1 MLLVSL
7 ILAVVGLVALVA
19 AAITNN
25 EMVAWVCIGASSLGV
40 ILLIVD
46 AIRERTVQPPP
57 GDLTASDDATAPPF
71 VADADATDVIES
83 DVVDSTD
90 VGETDVGETDVIES
104 DVIESDVAD
113 STDVGETDVI
123 ESDVAYSTDVGETDV
138 IESDVAYSTD
148 VVETEDH
155 PEELVHDEPEYDMPD
170 DDEPEYAEPAEEAA
184 MHLLDE
190 QPESDR

>member
-71 VADADATDVIES
+71 VADADATEVIESDVVYSTEVIES
-83 DVVDSTD
+83 DVVDSTEVIEFD
-90 VGETDVGETDVIES
+90 VVDSTEVIEFDVVDSTDVIEFDVVDSTDVIES
-104 DVIESDVAD
+104 DVV
-113 STDVGETDVI
+113 
-123 ESDVAYSTDVGETDV
+123 
-138 IESDVAYSTD
+138 YSTD

-170 DDEPEYAEPAEEAA
+170 EDEPEYAEPAEEAA
-184 MHLLDE
+184 MHILDE
-190 QPESDR
+190 QPEPDR

>member
-19 AAITNN
+19 AVITNN
-25 EMVAWVCIGASSLGV
+25 EMIAWVCIGASSLGV

-71 VADADATDVIES
+71 VADADGTDVLES
-83 DVVDSTD
+83 DVV
-90 VGETDVGETDVIES
+90 
-104 DVIESDVAD
+104 
-113 STDVGETDVI
+113 
-123 ESDVAYSTDVGETDV
+123 YSTDVGETDV
-138 IESDVAYSTD
+138 METDVIETDVIETDVIESDVVYSTD
-148 VVETEDH
+148 IVETEDH

-184 MHLLDE
+184 MHILDD
-190 QPESDR
+190 QPEPDR

>member
-19 AAITNN
+19 AVITNN
-25 EMVAWVCIGASSLGV
+25 EMIAWVCIGASSLGV

-71 VADADATDVIES
+71 VADADATEVIES

-90 VGETDVGETDVIES
+90 VIEFDVVDSTDVIES
-104 DVIESDVAD
+104 DVV
-113 STDVGETDVI
+113 
-123 ESDVAYSTDVGETDV
+123 
-138 IESDVAYSTD
+138 YSTD

-170 DDEPEYAEPAEEAA
+170 EDEPEYAEPAEEAA
-184 MHLLDE
+184 MHILDE
-190 QPESDR
+190 QPEPDR

>member
-19 AAITNN
+19 AVITNN
-25 EMVAWVCIGASSLGV
+25 EMIAWVCIGASSLGV

-83 DVVDSTD
+83 DVVDST
-90 VGETDVGETDVIES
+90 VVGETDVIES
-104 DVIESDVAD
+104 DVIE
-113 STDVGETDVI
+113 TDVVYTADI
-123 ESDVAYSTDVGETDV
+123 
-138 IESDVAYSTD
+138 
-148 VVETEDH
+148 VETEDH

-184 MHLLDE
+184 MHVLDE
-190 QPESDR
+190 QPEPDR

>member
-19 AAITNN
+19 AVITNN
-25 EMVAWVCIGASSLGV
+25 ETIAWVCIGASSLGV

-57 GDLTASDDATAPPF
+57 GDLTASDDANTPPF

-83 DVVDSTD
+83 DVVDSTV
-90 VGETDVGETDVIES
+90 VGETDVGETDVVES
-104 DVIESDVAD
+104 EVVYLA
-113 STDVGETDVI
+113 
-123 ESDVAYSTDVGETDV
+123 
-138 IESDVAYSTD
+138 D
-148 VVETEDH
+148 VVETDVAETDIVETEDY

-184 MHLLDE
+184 MHVLDE
-190 QPESDR
+190 QPEPDR

>member
-19 AAITNN
+19 AVITNN
-25 EMVAWVCIGASSLGV
+25 EMIAWVCIGASSLGV

-57 GDLTASDDATAPPF
+57 GDLTASDDATASPF
-71 VADADATDVIES
+71 VADADGTDVIES
-83 DVVDSTD
+83 DVVDWTD
-90 VGETDVGETDVIES
+90 VGETDVGETDVIE
-104 DVIESDVAD
+104 
-113 STDVGETDVI
+113 TDVVYTN
-123 ESDVAYSTDVGETDV
+123 
-138 IESDVAYSTD
+138 D

-155 PEELVHDEPEYDMPD
+155 PKELVHDEPEYDMPD

-184 MHLLDE
+184 MHILDE
-190 QPESDR
+190 QPEPDR

>member
-19 AAITNN
+19 AVITNN
-25 EMVAWVCIGASSLGV
+25 EMIAWVCIGASSLGV

-83 DVVDSTD
+83 DVI
-90 VGETDVGETDVIES
+90 ETDVVYT
-104 DVIESDVAD
+104 AD
-113 STDVGETDVI
+113 I
-123 ESDVAYSTDVGETDV
+123 
-138 IESDVAYSTD
+138 
-148 VVETEDH
+148 VETEDH

-184 MHLLDE
+184 MHILDE
-190 QPESDR
+190 QPEPDR

>member
-19 AAITNN
+19 AVITNN
-25 EMVAWVCIGASSLGV
+25 EMIAWVCIGASSLGV

-83 DVVDSTD
+83 DVVDSTV
-90 VGETDVGETDVIES
+90 VGESDVIETDVVDSTVVGETDVIES
-104 DVIESDVAD
+104 DVIE
-113 STDVGETDVI
+113 TDVVYTADI
-123 ESDVAYSTDVGETDV
+123 
-138 IESDVAYSTD
+138 
-148 VVETEDH
+148 VETEDH

-184 MHLLDE
+184 MHILDE
-190 QPESDR
+190 QPEPDR

>member
-19 AAITNN
+19 AVITNN
-25 EMVAWVCIGASSLGV
+25 EMIAWVCIGASSLGV

-57 GDLTASDDATAPPF
+57 GDLTASDDATTPPF

-83 DVVDSTD
+83 DVVYS
-90 VGETDVGETDVIES
+90 TDVIET
-104 DVIESDVAD
+104 DVVY
-113 STDVGETDVI
+113 STDVV
-123 ESDVAYSTDVGETDV
+123 ESDVAYSTDVVE
-138 IESDVAYSTD
+138 TD

-184 MHLLDE
+184 MHILDE
-190 QPESDR
+190 QPEPDR

>member
-19 AAITNN
+19 AVITNN
-25 EMVAWVCIGASSLGV
+25 EMIAWVCIGASSLGV

-57 GDLTASDDATAPPF
+57 GDLTASDDANTPPF
-71 VADADATDVIES
+71 VAAADATDVIES
-83 DVVDSTD
+83 DVVDSTV
-90 VGETDVGETDVIES
+90 VGETDVGETDVVES
-104 DVIESDVAD
+104 DVVYSADVVE
-113 STDVGETDVI
+113 TDVVETDVVETDVI
-123 ESDVAYSTDVGETDV
+123 E
-138 IESDVAYSTD
+138 
-148 VVETEDH
+148 TEDY

-184 MHLLDE
+184 MHILDE
-190 QPESDR
+190 QPEPDR

>member
-19 AAITNN
+19 AVITNN
-25 EMVAWVCIGASSLGV
+25 EMIAWVCIGASSLGV

-57 GDLTASDDATAPPF
+57 GDLTASDDATASPF
-71 VADADATDVIES
+71 VADVDGTDVIES
-83 DVVDSTD
+83 DVVDWTD
-90 VGETDVGETDVIES
+90 VGETDVVDSTDVAETDVIES
-104 DVIESDVAD
+104 DVV
-113 STDVGETDVI
+113 
-123 ESDVAYSTDVGETDV
+123 YSTDVGETDV
-138 IESDVAYSTD
+138 IETDVVYTND

-155 PEELVHDEPEYDMPD
+155 PKELVHDEPEYDMPD

-184 MHLLDE
+184 MHILDE
-190 QPESDR
+190 QPEPDR

>member
-19 AAITNN
+19 AVITNN
-25 EMVAWVCIGASSLGV
+25 EMIAWVCIGASSLGV

-71 VADADATDVIES
+71 VADADGTDVIES
-83 DVVDSTD
+83 YVVDS
-90 VGETDVGETDVIES
+90 TDVIES
-104 DVIESDVAD
+104 DVIESDVR
-113 STDVGETDVI
+113 ETDVI
-123 ESDVAYSTDVGETDV
+123 ETDVVYSTDVVESDVAYS
-138 IESDVAYSTD
+138 SD

-184 MHLLDE
+184 MHILDE
-190 QPESDR
+190 QPEPDR

>member
-71 VADADATDVIES
+71 VTDADATEVIES

-90 VGETDVGETDVIES
+90 VIEFDVVDSTDVIES
-104 DVIESDVAD
+104 DVV
-113 STDVGETDVI
+113 
-123 ESDVAYSTDVGETDV
+123 
-138 IESDVAYSTD
+138 YSTD

-170 DDEPEYAEPAEEAA
+170 EDEPEYAEPAEEAA

>member
-19 AAITNN
+19 AVITNN
-25 EMVAWVCIGASSLGV
+25 EMIAWVCIGASSLGV

-57 GDLTASDDATAPPF
+57 GDLTASDDAIAPPF
-71 VADADATDVIES
+71 VADADGT
-83 DVVDSTD
+83 DVVDS
-90 VGETDVGETDVIES
+90 TDVIES
-104 DVIESDVAD
+104 DVIESDV
-113 STDVGETDVI
+113 GETDVI
-123 ESDVAYSTDVGETDV
+123 ETDVVYSTDVV
-138 IESDVAYSTD
+138 ESDVAYSSD

-184 MHLLDE
+184 MHILDE
-190 QPESDR
+190 QPEPDR

>member
-19 AAITNN
+19 AVITNN
-25 EMVAWVCIGASSLGV
+25 EMIAWVCIGASSLGV

-57 GDLTASDDATAPPF
+57 GDLTASDDATGPPF
-71 VADADATDVIES
+71 VADADATDV
-83 DVVDSTD
+83 VDS
-90 VGETDVGETDVIES
+90 TDVIES
-104 DVIESDVAD
+104 DVIESDVGETNVIETD
-113 STDVGETDVI
+113 VVYSTDVV
-123 ESDVAYSTDVGETDV
+123 ESDVAYSSDVGE
-138 IESDVAYSTD
+138 TD

-184 MHLLDE
+184 MHILDE
-190 QPESDR
+190 QPEPDR

>member
-71 VADADATDVIES
+71 VADADATEVIES
-83 DVVDSTD
+83 DVVDSTEVIEFD
-90 VGETDVGETDVIES
+90 VVDSTDVIES
-104 DVIESDVAD
+104 DVV
-113 STDVGETDVI
+113 
-123 ESDVAYSTDVGETDV
+123 
-138 IESDVAYSTD
+138 YSTD

-184 MHLLDE
+184 MHILDE
-190 QPESDR
+190 QPEPDR